1 MIKEIQKVLK
11 AAKKAN
17 KQAVVIT
24 VNDDGTIFIS
34 SNTDQESEIV
44 IAAAQCLQEQEMA
57 KNN

>member
-11 AAKKAN
+11 AATKEN